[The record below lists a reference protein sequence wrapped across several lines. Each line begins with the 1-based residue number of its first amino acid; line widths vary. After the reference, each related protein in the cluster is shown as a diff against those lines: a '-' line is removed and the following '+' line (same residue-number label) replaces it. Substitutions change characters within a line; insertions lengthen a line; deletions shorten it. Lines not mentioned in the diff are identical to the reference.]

1 MQLFQFYL
9 VRLIF
14 NSVCSVARK
23 KCISILPSTIN
34 MILVLYFSCKF
45 IQFQFYLVR
54 LISCSRYLPTWSNE
68 ISILP
73 STINIHFARHSFVS
87 ACISILPST
96 INILLPPSSHVI
108 CIFISILPSTI
119 NIWISLLLQELLNKF
134 QFYLV
139 RLIFNKSDSPSKTI
153 TKFQFYLVRLILTV
167 LKLLTLHFAISIL
180 PSTINKIGRAHV

>member
-1 MQLFQFYL
+1 MAH
-9 VRLIF
+9 RL
-14 NSVCSVARK
+14 AGYR
-23 KCISILPSTIN
+23 
-34 MILVLYFSCKF
+34 
-45 IQFQFYLVR
+45 FQFYLVR

-180 PSTINKIGRAHV
+180 PSTINILYLLSCSSINWKFQFYLVRLIFEFSW